1 MYFPY
6 CAFYIAANPKN
17 EAELTLLDGTELFL
31 EVYIQRGSSHFFLR
45 DELVGM
51 ILKID

>member
-1 MYFPY
+1 MHFPY
-6 CAFYIAANPKN
+6 YAFYIAVSFGD
-17 EAELTLLDGTELFL
+17 EELTLLDGTEFFL

>member
-1 MYFPY
+1 MHFPY
-6 CAFYIAANPKN
+6 CAFYIAVNSKN
-17 EAELTLLDGTELFL
+17 EVLTLLDGTEFLL